1 MVTRATR
8 LKVIAS
14 PMVMASANST
24 ALIGNTIRRRPR
36 TGTPGRWPRAG
47 ADQPAPSS
55 SPGHLYCVECLT
67 HATDVLSMLPAV
79 PAFADRAVGRGTPGA
94 PELAEAAFAERV
106 VDALQV
112 ASVSLGGV
120 GDCCHEIPFSVLVA
134 VGGVEPRVRSSA
146 TSQTATDASASR
158 GQSRTRTRRRW
169 KGVNARPHLS

>member
-55 SPGHLYCVECLT
+55 SPGH
-67 HATDVLSMLPAV
+67 ATDVLSMLPAV

-94 PELAEAAFAERV
+94 PELTEAAFAERV